1 MYVFNKSKVI
11 SRTPTVQ
18 KLLGEMHF
26 PLFFTL
32 KIKYLINKANC
43 PVYMRPLKIHACNL
57 KRPGKAETNIEGSDV
72 RDFILATGHTA
83 VR

>member
-1 MYVFNKSKVI
+1 M
-11 SRTPTVQ
+11 
-18 KLLGEMHF
+18 
-26 PLFFTL
+26 LFFKEKDVK
-32 KIKYLINKANC
+32 KIIDGVKFEKLA
-43 PVYMRPLKIHACNL
+43 LKIHACNL